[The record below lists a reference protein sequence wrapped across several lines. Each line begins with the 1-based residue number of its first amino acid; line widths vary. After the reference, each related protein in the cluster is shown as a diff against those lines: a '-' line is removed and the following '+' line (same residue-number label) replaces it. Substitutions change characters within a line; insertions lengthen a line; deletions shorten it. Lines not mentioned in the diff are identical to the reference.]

1 MKNLLIIL
9 LLLLPGTHWAQVNFT
24 DSDLPIIA
32 INTGGQSIPND
43 PKITAD
49 MKVFFNGSGKRNKT
63 TDPPTA
69 YNNKIGIEL
78 RGQSSQGQPLRSYDI
93 ELRDPAGVELNAP
106 LLGMAPESDWVLY
119 APYMD
124 KTLMR
129 NFLAYT
135 LSRRMGRWASD
146 VRYVE
151 LVLNNE
157 YQGIYLLVEKI
168 KRNSSRVNIADLLPT
183 DNAGIELTGGY
194 IFSLDK
200 QPNGW
205 FSSYPSPSTT
215 TNATRQFSYVY
226 PRLRVI
232 TPQQKEYLKNTV
244 DEFERALAGPQF
256 QDPGQGVRKHA
267 NLSSFIDFFIINEI
281 SKNIDGYRLST
292 YLYKDKN
299 VKDGRIHAGPVWDFD
314 LGFKNADYCAGN
326 QIFGWGYRF
335 NFVCPSD
342 GAGAVPFWWERL
354 TIDTGFLSLLRC
366 RWVSLR
372 TGILSDDAVD
382 RLIDSADRVTT
393 EARAR
398 HFSKWDLRG
407 TTWWRGQF
415 PIQGYE
421 AERETMRAW
430 IKARMNWLDQNIQ
443 NTGACGDWPSNNA
456 ENIIISTFPN
466 PFKGSGFLFIK
477 SRESQGVTVEVVN
490 SVGRTI
496 MRTTKNVFKGDNKIS
511 MNGDYWP
518 AGVYQIMV
526 TAATGEKSVFRLIKQ

>member
-1 MKNLLIIL
+1 M
-9 LLLLPGTHWAQVNFT
+9 
-24 DSDLPIIA
+24 
-32 INTGGQSIPND
+32 INTGNQSISND

-49 MKVFFNGSGKRNKT
+49 MKVIYNGPGKRNKVA
-63 TDPPTA
+63 DPPNA
-69 YNNKIGIEL
+69 FNNKIGIEL

-93 ELRDPAGVELNAP
+93 ELRDPAGLELNVP

-129 NFLAYT
+129 NYLAYS

-151 LVLNNE
+151 LMLNNE

-168 KRNSSRVNIADLLPT
+168 KRDSNRVNIADLLPT
-183 DNAGIELTGGY
+183 DNSGIELTGGY

-200 QPNGW
+200 QSNGW

-226 PRLRVI
+226 PRLVNI
-232 TPQQKEYLKNTV
+232 TQQQKDYLKNTV

-256 QDPGQGVRKHA
+256 QDPALGVRKYA

-299 VKDGRIHAGPVWDFD
+299 LKDGRIHAGPVWDFD

-326 QIFGWGYRF
+326 QIYGWGYRF
-335 NFVCPSD
+335 NFTCPND
-342 GAGAVPFWWERL
+342 GSQAVPFWWERL
-354 TIDTGFLSLLRC
+354 TIDTAFLSALRC
-366 RWVSLR
+366 RWLNLR
-372 TGILSDDAVD
+372 TNILSDNSID
-382 RLIDSADRVTT
+382 RLIDSADRVTS
-393 EARAR
+393 EARSR
-398 HFSKWDLRG
+398 HFVKWDLRG
-407 TTWWRGQF
+407 NTWWRGQF
-415 PIQGYE
+415 PIQSYE
-421 AERETMRAW
+421 EEKENMRIW
-430 IKARMNWLDQNIQ
+430 IKSRMKWLDENLQ
-443 NTGACGDWPSNNA
+443 NTGACGDWPTGNA

-466 PFKGSGFLFIK
+466 PFIGTGYLFIK
-477 SRESQGVTVEVVN
+477 SREAQGVTIEVIN
-490 SVGRTI
+490 IMGRKI
-496 MRTTKNVFKGDNKIS
+496 VQTTKSVFKGDNKVPLD
-511 MNGDYWP
+511 GQYWP
-518 AGVYQIMV
+518 AGVYQIIV
-526 TAATGEKSVFRLIKQ
+526 TSATGEKSVFRLIKQ